1 MMQHIATA
9 KSEVA
14 AFATGGQ
21 TNSFSGS
28 ESNEQFGKLLQDQK
42 SIHSTANASDKES
55 AQTLSKKPMQSSTD
69 ELNKTAAKVQE
80 DNTKQVEST
89 SNSNSNTSNL
99 QSSNNV
105 NSADNSVDGHV
116 EKNNGTVTI
125 SADEKLNDELA
136 VADAKAMMQSA
147 SSSKQADTNSSIIVA
162 QEWVELVESLQKLA
176 DIARSTQQNKIGEE
190 VQDVPTSDLKV
201 SINAD
206 KSLLEKIV
214 DSQKVDKINMTTDQI
229 NLQIKDTKEGL
240 NLTQDEIVLVD
251 KEQLSLSISLL
262 ITETLKSA
270 KNKGVTDINVKHVT
284 AELLLEQPEIL
295 QDLINQL
302 NLASQK
308 NGTDITEQINTNTAM
323 DNVIK
328 NDLLQIKQQLDD
340 SSLTDLTLAENKALL
355 RNLLINSETEIT
367 GMQESNMSDKIGL
380 SEAPEQLVQ
389 AQYAQTLIAPLEPV
403 AEPGE
408 LLEQVTSNND
418 IKNILNLTNNQLQKV
433 LENIAQRVFDTKKA
447 SESISSE
454 QILQQVVI
462 PKTAEM
468 VSSIESSSKELI
480 SALKSGLEEFKNQL
494 SQGREPGIDLKA
506 LLSDALAKTGETGA
520 VTKTPVNLEQM
531 LKNVNQVIDFAQT
544 VNRAIEH
551 HHEQNYSAAL
561 RDVAQIQGEQS
572 KQTQLNQFE
581 SKFEKAINITKP
593 EGHQLLAEKVRW
605 MVNTKNLV
613 AEIRLDPAELG
624 SVHVKVAMSGESAS
638 VNFVVQSQLA
648 RDAVD
653 NASPRLRE
661 MLAEKGIELGQ
672 SSVRQESDGQQSQ
685 GDSQDGSGNDEAE
698 DADVTGQVLA
708 QQNIVNGAL
717 GGIDYF
723 V

>member
-89 SNSNSNTSNL
+89 SNSNTSNL

-162 QEWVELVESLQKLA
+162 HEWVELVESLQKLA
-176 DIARSTQQNKIGEE
+176 DIARSTQHNNVGEG

-214 DSQKVDKINMTTDQI
+214 DSQKVDKINMTTDEI
-229 NLQIKDTKEGL
+229 NLQIIDTKEGL
-240 NLTQDEIVLVD
+240 NLIQDENVLVD

-270 KNKGVTDINVKHVT
+270 KNQGVTDTDVKHVT
-284 AELLLEQPEIL
+284 AELLLEKSEIL

-308 NGTDITEQINTNTAM
+308 NGTDITEQISTNTAM
-323 DNVIK
+323 DNVNK
-328 NDLLQIKQQLDD
+328 SDLLQTKQQLDD

-355 RNLLINSETEIT
+355 RTLLVDSET
-367 GMQESNMSDKIGL
+367 
-380 SEAPEQLVQ
+380 PEQLVQ
-389 AQYAQTLIAPLEPV
+389 AQYARTLIAPLESV

-408 LLEQVTSNND
+408 SLEQVTSNND
-418 IKNILNLTNNQLQKV
+418 IKNILNLTDNQLQKV

>member
-176 DIARSTQQNKIGEE
+176 DIARSTQHNNVGEG

-214 DSQKVDKINMTTDQI
+214 DSQKVDKINMTTDEI
-229 NLQIKDTKEGL
+229 NLQIIDTKEGL
-240 NLTQDEIVLVD
+240 NLIQDENVLVD

-270 KNKGVTDINVKHVT
+270 KNQGVTDTDVKHVT
-284 AELLLEQPEIL
+284 AELLLEKSEIL

-323 DNVIK
+323 DNVNK
-328 NDLLQIKQQLDD
+328 SDLLQTKQQLDD

-355 RNLLINSETEIT
+355 RTLLVDSET
-367 GMQESNMSDKIGL
+367 
-380 SEAPEQLVQ
+380 PEQLVQ
-389 AQYAQTLIAPLEPV
+389 AQYARTLIAPLESV

-408 LLEQVTSNND
+408 SLEQVTSNND
-418 IKNILNLTNNQLQKV
+418 IKNILNLTDNQLQKV

>member
-89 SNSNSNTSNL
+89 SNSNTSNL

-176 DIARSTQQNKIGEE
+176 DIARSTQHNNVGEG

-214 DSQKVDKINMTTDQI
+214 DSQKVDKINMTTDEI
-229 NLQIKDTKEGL
+229 NLQIIDTKEGL
-240 NLTQDEIVLVD
+240 NLIQDENVLVD

-270 KNKGVTDINVKHVT
+270 KNQGVTDTDVKHVT
-284 AELLLEQPEIL
+284 AELLLEKSEIL

-323 DNVIK
+323 DNVNK
-328 NDLLQIKQQLDD
+328 SDLLQTKQQLDD

-355 RNLLINSETEIT
+355 RTLLVDSET
-367 GMQESNMSDKIGL
+367 
-380 SEAPEQLVQ
+380 PEQLVQ
-389 AQYAQTLIAPLEPV
+389 AQYARTLIAPLESV

-408 LLEQVTSNND
+408 SLEQVTSNND
-418 IKNILNLTNNQLQKV
+418 IKNILNLTDNQLQKV